1 MTCLLFTGLNNVLR
15 EVAESIVECYKLAAA
30 ESSENFLS
38 SNHYDTE
45 SFQLADFAEV
55 SVPHLSLHAWVHHT
69 QYSKG

>member
-1 MTCLLFTGLNNVLR
+1 MLR

-55 SVPHLSLHAWVHHT
+55 SNYVYHI
-69 QYSKG
+69 